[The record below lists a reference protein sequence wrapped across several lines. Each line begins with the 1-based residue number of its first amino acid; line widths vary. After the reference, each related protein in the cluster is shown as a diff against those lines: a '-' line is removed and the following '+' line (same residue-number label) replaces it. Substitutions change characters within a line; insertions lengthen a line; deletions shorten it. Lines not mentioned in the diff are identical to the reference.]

1 MLRNKNS
8 VLTMIAVMVIFFTTI
23 SSANAL
29 SLYRQLQIG
38 MTGSDVTE
46 LQTYLASDPTLYP
59 EAIISGFFGNL
70 TRQAVRMFQ
79 LKFGIS
85 PVGRVGPQT
94 LAVLNAQGNVVTSS
108 GNPSNSVAPFISGI
122 NVVQSGNSI
131 TISWNTNE
139 LAQGKLYFDS
149 KPLSTYERENSVDVG
164 GQLVSMDGQYRNSQ
178 TVNLQN
184 IMSGTT
190 YHFLIY
196 VTDQDGNVSVAW
208 PLTFRTN

>member
-1 MLRNKNS
+1 MLKNNNS
-8 VLTMIAVMVIFFTTI
+8 IFTALLVLVVFFGTI

-29 SLYRQLQIG
+29 SLYRQLQMG
-38 MTGSDVTE
+38 MSGGDVTS
-46 LQTYLASDPTLYP
+46 LQTYLASDPAIYP
-59 EAIISGFFGNL
+59 QGTISGYFGSL

-94 LAVLNAQGNVVTSS
+94 LAVLNAQGNVVTSI
-108 GNPSNSVAPFISGI
+108 GTPNNPIAPFISSI
-122 NVVQSGNSI
+122 NIVQNGNMA
-131 TISWNTNE
+131 TVSWNTNE
-139 LAQGKLYFDS
+139 LAQGKLYYDS
-149 KPLSTYERENSVDVG
+149 KPLYTYERENSVDVG
-164 GQLVSMDGQYRNSQ
+164 GQMVSVDNQYKSSQ
-178 TVNLQN
+178 VINLSNLTPQ
-184 IMSGTT
+184 TT